1 MVLYVENLKWYM
13 RVKAGKDL
21 SLSDGVTSAVQT
33 DGSSEAVL
41 IVVSKDGYSGF
52 YKVIRN

>member
-41 IVVSKDGYSGF
+41 IVVSKVGYSGF